1 MRQANATRNT
11 GPRRIGNAPVGR
23 ENTVMRIIGGEFRGR
38 RLKAPKGRNTRPTP
52 DRVREALFSILGPA
66 IEGARVL
73 ELFGGTGS
81 LGLESLSR
89 GAGRA
94 VFCEVNRLA
103 LSCLTENIATLDV
116 EDRTRV
122 HHFSALDFPRRARP
136 PEPFDFVFC
145 DPPHR
150 LLADARSRRGI
161 EELLGAIPLAP
172 DGRIIL
178 EHRTGALGDFSPPGL
193 SRLDLRTW
201 GSTGMAF
208 YASRINADSA

>member
-1 MRQANATRNT
+1 
-11 GPRRIGNAPVGR
+11 
-23 ENTVMRIIGGEFRGR
+23 MRIIGGEFRGR

-89 GAGRA
+89 GAAQA
-94 VFCEVNRLA
+94 VFCEVNRAALA
-103 LSCLTENIATLDV
+103 CLNDNIATLGV
-116 EDRTRV
+116 GERTRV
-122 HHFSALDFPRRARP
+122 HRVSALDFPRRAEP
-136 PEPFDFVFC
+136 GEPFDFVFC

-150 LLADARSRRGI
+150 LLSEARSRRQV
-161 EELLGAIPLAP
+161 EKLLGEISLAP
-172 DGRIIL
+172 DGQAIL
-178 EHRTGALGDFSPPGL
+178 EHRTGALSDFSPPIL
-193 SRLDLRTW
+193 TRRDLRIW

-208 YASRINADSA
+208 YQSQINADSA

>member
-1 MRQANATRNT
+1 
-11 GPRRIGNAPVGR
+11 
-23 ENTVMRIIGGEFRGR
+23 MRIIGGEFRGR

-66 IEGARVL
+66 IEGSRVL

-89 GAGRA
+89 GAAQA
-94 VFCEVNRLA
+94 VFCEINRGALACLTDNIAA
-103 LSCLTENIATLDV
+103 LSV

-122 HHFSALDFPRRARP
+122 HRVSALDFPRRAHTGDC
-136 PEPFDFVFC
+136 FDFIFC

-150 LLADARSRRGI
+150 LLADARTRRDI
-161 EELLGAIPLAP
+161 ENLLAAIPLSP
-172 DGRIIL
+172 DGQAIL
-178 EHRTGALGDFSPPGL
+178 EHRTGALGDFSPPGMT
-193 SRLDLRTW
+193 RRNLRTW

-208 YASRINADSA
+208 YVTGIGRDSA

>member
-1 MRQANATRNT
+1 
-11 GPRRIGNAPVGR
+11 
-23 ENTVMRIIGGEFRGR
+23 MRIIGGEFRGR

-89 GAGRA
+89 GAGLA
-94 VFCEVNRLA
+94 VFCEVNRAA
-103 LSCLTENIATLDV
+103 LTCLRENIATLSV
-116 EDRTRV
+116 ENRTRV
-122 HHFSALDFPRRARP
+122 HHVSALDFPRRTRP
-136 PEPFDFVFC
+136 SKPFDFVFC

-150 LLADARSRRGI
+150 LLADAGSRREI
-161 EELLGAIPLAP
+161 EELLGAILLAP
-172 DGRIIL
+172 DGRVIL
-178 EHRTGALGDFSPPGL
+178 EHRAGALLDFSPPGL
-193 SRLDLRTW
+193 SRQGLRTW

-208 YASRINADSA
+208 YASRINVDSA